1 MTFLGCP
8 PPDPFT
14 TPLVKAL
21 PLADQP
27 HILQPNSRRE
37 DLFGMPRQQVAPH
50 HVSDDGKYHR
60 TIIKIGLFL
69 WVQVEMEISRKIVRR
84 EKVLKSLNKGTS
96 LFLT

>member
-1 MTFLGCP
+1 MAFLGCP
-8 PPDPFT
+8 PPEPFL

-50 HVSDDGKYHR
+50 QIAETEGKEDIFRGAIIFARQQSNVKSWYHGS
-60 TIIKIGLFL
+60 ICK
-69 WVQVEMEISRKIVRR
+69 EI
-84 EKVLKSLNKGTS
+84 
-96 LFLT
+96 

>member
-27 HILQPNSRRE
+27 HILQPSSRRE

-50 HVSDDGKYHR
+50 PVSDDGKYHSKL
-60 TIIKIGLFL
+60 IQIPQGIGNYA
-69 WVQVEMEISRKIVRR
+69 QQ
-84 EKVLKSLNKGTS
+84 
-96 LFLT
+96 